1 MKIILISSFL
11 IFSAF
16 VFSQKHLECKNL
28 QAVGEY
34 ENVFSQQIASDS
46 LVSSFVI
53 WIKKEVKEHKHEFHS
68 EHVYVLEGTA
78 EMTLNEQHFTI
89 KAGDF
94 IFIPKNTWHYV
105 KVTSNEPLKVLSI
118 QAPTFDGK
126 DRVLK

>member
-1 MKIILISSFL
+1 MKSIVISSFL
-11 IFSAF
+11 ILSAF
-16 VFSQKHLECKNL
+16 VSGQKHLACQNL
-28 QAVGEY
+28 NPIGEY

-53 WIKKEVKEHKHEFHS
+53 WIKKEVKEHKHEYHS

-78 EMTLNEQHFTI
+78 EMTLNDRRFTL

>member
-1 MKIILISSFL
+1 MKTILISSFL
-11 IFSAF
+11 IFWAF
-16 VFSQKHLECKNL
+16 GFSQKHLACKNL

-78 EMTLNEQHFTI
+78 EMTLNEQYFTI